1 MNIIVLEYT
10 PGMTITP
17 PCFIAGMPNDAY
29 HSHPEGVSSTG
40 LKAVLRS
47 PAHYKFQAAYE
58 TTRAKQMGTA
68 CHTAMLEPDRYKAEY
83 VLLREVNVRT
93 ASEYKQ
99 AVKVHGSEIVLV
111 AHEADKVAGMQEA
124 VLANPLMRSRL
135 TGEGWRELSLFVRE
149 PDTQVL
155 IRVRYDLLLTDGTIV
170 DVKKTQD
177 ARPDAFSRAVDNYGY
192 DLSAALYVDAFEWA
206 TGEEAQFEFAAVE
219 EVMPHGH
226 KLYRPCDTTLGEGR
240 RKYREALATFS
251 QCELYGVWPSLP
263 CDEPE
268 IISLPAYRLAQI
280 ENALEDGGI
289 Y

>member
-1 MNIIVLEYT
+1 MKINVIEYKEGMEIV
-10 PGMTITP
+10 P
-17 PCFIAGMPNDAY
+17 PMFVSGMPNDAY
-29 HSHPEGVSSTG
+29 HSHLKGISSSG
-40 LKAVLRS
+40 LKTVLRS
-47 PAHYKFQAAYE
+47 PAHYKFQAAR
-58 TTRAKQMGTA
+58 TPSRAMEIGTA
-68 CHTAMLEPDRYKAEY
+68 IHTALLEPDRFANDY
-83 VLLREVNVRT
+83 VLLREVKDRR

-99 AVKVHGSEIVLV
+99 AVKTHGTEVVLTAGESDNV
-111 AHEADKVAGMQEA
+111 IGMQEA

-135 TGEGWRELSLFVRE
+135 TGEGWRELSLFVRD
-149 PDTQVL
+149 PVTAVL

-177 ARPDAFSRAVDNYGY
+177 ARPDPFSRAIDNYGY

-219 EVMPHGH
+219 EAMPHGH

-240 RKYREALATFS
+240 RKYREALDTFAA
-251 QCELYGVWPSLP
+251 CESSGVWPSLP

-268 IISLPAYRLAQI
+268 IISLPAYRLSQI

>member
-1 MNIIVLEYT
+1 MNITVIDYT

-29 HSHPEGVSSTG
+29 HSHPEGISSTG
-40 LKAVLRS
+40 LKSVLRS
-47 PAHYKFQAAYE
+47 PAHYKFQAAHE

-135 TGEGWRELSLFVRE
+135 TGEGWRELSLFVRD
-149 PDTQVL
+149 PVTAVL

-177 ARPDAFSRAVDNYGY
+177 ARPDPFSRAIDNYGY

-219 EVMPHGH
+219 EAMPHGH
-226 KLYRPCDTTLGEGR
+226 KLYRPCDATLGEGR
-240 RKYREALATFS
+240 RKYREALASFA
-251 QCELYGVWPSLP
+251 QCELDGVWPSLP

-268 IISLPAYRLAQI
+268 LISLPAYRLAQI

>member
-1 MNIIVLEYT
+1 MNIIPIEYT
-10 PGMTITP
+10 EGMTITP
-17 PCFIAGMPNDAY
+17 PCFIANMPNDVY
-29 HSHPEGVSSTG
+29 HSHPEGISSTG

-47 PAHYKFQAAYE
+47 PAHYKFQAAR
-58 TTRAKQMGTA
+58 TPSRAMEIGTA
-68 CHTAMLEPDRYKAEY
+68 IHTALLEPDRFAADY
-83 VLLREVNVRT
+83 VLLREVKDRR

-99 AVKVHGSEIVLV
+99 AVKTHGTEVVLT
-111 AHEADKVAGMQEA
+111 AGEADNVIGMQEA
-124 VLANPLMRSRL
+124 VLSNPLMRSRL
-135 TGEGWRELSLFVRE
+135 TGEGWRELSLFVRD

-177 ARPDAFSRAVDNYGY
+177 ARPDPFSRAIDNYGY

-219 EVMPHGH
+219 ETMPHGH
-226 KLYRPCDTTLGEGR
+226 KLYRPCDTTLNEGR
-240 RKYREALATFS
+240 RKYQEALATFAE
-251 QCELYGVWPSLP
+251 CEVSGVWPSLP
-263 CDEPE
+263 CDAPE
-268 IISLPAYRLAQI
+268 IISLPGYRLAQI

>member
-1 MNIIVLEYT
+1 MKITVTKYKEGMEIV
-10 PGMTITP
+10 P
-17 PCFIAGMPNDAY
+17 PMFVSGMPNDAY
-29 HSHPEGVSSTG
+29 HSHPEGISSTG
-40 LKAVLRS
+40 LKSVLRS
-47 PAHYKFQAAYE
+47 PAHYKFQAAHE

-68 CHTAMLEPDRYKAEY
+68 CHTAMLEPERYEAEY

-124 VLANPLMRSRL
+124 VLSNPLMRSRL
-135 TGEGWRELSLFVRE
+135 TGEGWRELSLFVRD
-149 PDTQVL
+149 PDTAVL
-155 IRVRYDLLLTDGTIV
+155 VRVRYDLLLNDGTIV

-177 ARPDAFSRAVDNYGY
+177 ARPDPFSRAIDNYGY

-219 EVMPHGH
+219 ETMPHGH
-226 KLYRPCDTTLGEGR
+226 KLYRPCDTTFGEGR
-240 RKYREALATFS
+240 RKYREALASFA
-251 QCELYGVWPSLP
+251 QCELCGVWPSLP

-268 IISLPAYRLAQI
+268 IISLPGYRLAQI

>member
-1 MNIIVLEYT
+1 MNITVIDYT

-29 HSHPEGVSSTG
+29 HSHPEGISSTG
-40 LKAVLRS
+40 LKSVLRS
-47 PAHYKFQAAYE
+47 PAHYKFQAAHE

-135 TGEGWRELSLFVRE
+135 TGEGWRELSLFVRD

-177 ARPDAFSRAVDNYGY
+177 ARPDPFSRAIDNYGY

-206 TGEEAQFEFAAVE
+206 TGKEAQFEFAAVE
-219 EVMPHGH
+219 ETMPHGH

-240 RKYREALATFS
+240 RKYREALASFA
-251 QCELYGVWPSLP
+251 QCELCGVWPSLP

-268 IISLPAYRLAQI
+268 IIGLPGYRLAQI
-280 ENALEDGGI
+280 ENDIVGDLQ
-289 Y
+289 

>member
-1 MNIIVLEYT
+1 MKITVTKYKEGMEIV
-10 PGMTITP
+10 P
-17 PCFIAGMPNDAY
+17 PMFVSGMPNDAY
-29 HSHPEGVSSTG
+29 HSHPEGISSTG
-40 LKAVLRS
+40 LKSVLRS
-47 PAHYKFQAAYE
+47 PAHYKFQAAHE

-68 CHTAMLEPDRYKAEY
+68 CHTAMLEPERYEAEY

-124 VLANPLMRSRL
+124 VLSNPLMRSRL
-135 TGEGWRELSLFVRE
+135 TGEGWRELSLFVRD
-149 PDTQVL
+149 PDTAVL
-155 IRVRYDLLLTDGTIV
+155 VRVRYDLLLNDGTIV

-177 ARPDAFSRAVDNYGY
+177 ARPDPFSRAIDNYGY

-219 EVMPHGH
+219 ETMPHGH

-240 RKYREALATFS
+240 RKYREALASFA
-251 QCELYGVWPSLP
+251 QCELCGVWPSLP

-268 IISLPAYRLAQI
+268 IIGLPGYRLAQI
-280 ENALEDGGI
+280 ENDIVGDLQ
-289 Y
+289 

>member
-1 MNIIVLEYT
+1 MNIIPIEYT
-10 PGMTITP
+10 EGMTITP
-17 PCFIAGMPNDAY
+17 PCFIANMPNDAY
-29 HSHPEGVSSTG
+29 HSHPEGISSTG

-124 VLANPLMRSRL
+124 VLSNPLMRSRL
-135 TGEGWRELSLFVRE
+135 TGEGWRELSLFVRD

-155 IRVRYDLLLTDGTIV
+155 IRVRYDLLLNDGTIV

-177 ARPDAFSRAVDNYGY
+177 ARPDPFSRAIDNYGY

-206 TGEEAQFEFAAVE
+206 TGKEAQFEFAAVE
-219 EVMPHGH
+219 ETMPHGH

-240 RKYREALATFS
+240 RKYREALASFA
-251 QCELYGVWPSLP
+251 QCDLDGVWPSLP

-268 IISLPAYRLAQI
+268 IISLPGYRLAQI
-280 ENALEDGGI
+280 ENDIVGDLQ
-289 Y
+289 

>member
-1 MNIIVLEYT
+1 MNITVIEYT

-68 CHTAMLEPDRYKAEY
+68 CHTAMLEPDRYKDEY

-124 VLANPLMRSRL
+124 VLSNPLMRSRL
-135 TGEGWRELSLFVRE
+135 TGEGWRELSLFVRD

-240 RKYREALATFS
+240 RKYREALASFAK
-251 QCELYGVWPSLP
+251 CELYGVWPSLP

-268 IISLPAYRLAQI
+268 LISLPAYRLAQI